1 MLLTSITALT
11 LLLTVILFFLKKSKV
26 GESVSETEQQQPPI
40 VNTNTVEIFY
50 PIKFNNKF
58 IKYHKLE
65 KSSFISIKH
74 KAKRVQITDPL
85 FPGDDR
91 ERRSI
96 YETVEVY
103 FKISSDIQINTVKE
117 LNMLN
122 ELPSLSIEYYTCDEV
137 KHLVKITKSV
147 QSQSLPEML
156 TEIYPND
163 DWEF

>member
-1 MLLTSITALT
+1 MLLSCIAALIILLT
-11 LLLTVILFFLKKSKV
+11 LFVILFKKSKDRDA
-26 GESVSETEQQQPPI
+26 GSDNEQQPTI
-40 VNTNTVEIFY
+40 VNTNNIKIFY

-58 IKYHKLE
+58 IKYHKFE